1 MKLKVICVAYE
12 RPIPLLGLICSF
24 VCQTNPNWELYIIYD
39 GEVPEDIK
47 AAKSFI
53 QDDRIFFS
61 NTEKVNGNWGH
72 PNRKIALESI
82 QGEASDY
89 VLITNDDNYYVTSF
103 VDQMLSAAEFGKIGM
118 VACYTSHSYNFHA
131 IHHSEI
137 RENGIDMGAFIVRLD
152 VAKWVGFNYVHIS
165 ADGAY
170 AEECRDH
177 CANEGLRI
185 VMIPRPLFVH
195 N

>member
-12 RPIPLLGLICSF
+12 RPVQLLGLICSF
-24 VCQTNPNWELYIIYD
+24 VAQTNPNWELYIIYD
-39 GEVPEDIK
+39 GEVPEDVNR
-47 AAKSFI
+47 AKSFV
-53 QDDRIFFS
+53 QDERVFFS
-61 NTEKVNGNWGH
+61 NTPTRNGLWGH

-82 QGEASDY
+82 PGEPGDY

-103 VDQMLSAAEFGKIGM
+103 VDQMLTAASVEDTGM
-118 VACYTSHSYNFHA
+118 VACYTVHSYNLHA
-131 IHHSEI
+131 VHKSEV

-152 VAKWVGFNYVHIS
+152 IARWVGFNHTHMS

-170 AEECRDH
+170 AEECGNH
-177 CANEGLRI
+177 CSNEGLRI
-185 VMIPRPLFVH
+185 MMIPRPLFIH